1 MDRTR
6 RLTLSV
12 TEAAEV
18 LGISRALAYELVARG
33 ELPSLQF
40 GRRLVVPWRAI
51 ERLLASC
58 EDTAAPEPPD
68 VGGGR
73 RFIDLDQA
81 VPTSDHNPQT
91 ETEHNHAPTARTTRA
106 EGASEQPAP
115 IANTHVPNPTHTLA
129 PGVRGLLPDA
139 RVRTTRPLCSGVEGS
154 ATI

>member
-1 MDRTR
+1 MDRNR

-58 EDTAAPEPPD
+58 EDSAATEPPD
-68 VGGGR
+68 VAGGGR
-73 RFIDLDQA
+73 GFMDLDQG
-81 VPTSDHNPQT
+81 VPTIDHHPQPTT
-91 ETEHNHAPTARTTRA
+91 ERDHAPTARTTHA
-106 EGASEQPAP
+106 EPTSEQPAP
-115 IANTHVPNPTHTLA
+115 IANTHVPDPTHT
-129 PGVRGLLPDA
+129 PPPRVRG
-139 RVRTTRPLCSGVEGS
+139 RH
-154 ATI
+154 

>member
-1 MDRTR
+1 MDRSR

-12 TEAAEV
+12 AEAAEL

-58 EDTAAPEPPD
+58 EDTAATGPPD
-68 VGGGR
+68 AGVGR

-81 VPTSDHNPQT
+81 SPTTDHNPSTRT
-91 ETEHNHAPTARTTRA
+91 ERDHARPPRTTDA
-106 EGASEQPAP
+106 EPASQRSST
-115 IANTHVPNPTHTLA
+115 IANAHVPNPTHTLA
-129 PGVRGLLPDA
+129 PRVRG
-139 RVRTTRPLCSGVEGS
+139 RR
-154 ATI
+154 